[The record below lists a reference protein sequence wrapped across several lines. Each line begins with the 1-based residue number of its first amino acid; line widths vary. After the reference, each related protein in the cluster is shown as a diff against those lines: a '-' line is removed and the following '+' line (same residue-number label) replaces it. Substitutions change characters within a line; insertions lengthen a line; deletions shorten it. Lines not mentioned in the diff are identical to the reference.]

1 VIEPKRKIFDWL
13 YMLSVC
19 ALLLVSVK
27 LVFSFP
33 SLRLNYLIV
42 AVLMTIIFVF
52 GLLYE
57 YKSVSWVGIIP
68 SIFLI
73 FLLMR
78 YEWVSIPSVLR
89 DYAYLGLVMGI
100 SSFILYYKKKKTSP
114 LKKAT
119 FLLYSL
125 KNVFPLY
132 LSYYVLGSI
141 THPYYIYSSI
151 LLSVITWMFFLEAGS
166 P

>member
-1 VIEPKRKIFDWL
+1 MIEPKRKISDWI

-19 ALLLVSVK
+19 ALLLASVE

-33 SLRLNYLIV
+33 SLRLNYLVV
-42 AVLMTIIFVF
+42 AVLMTVIFVF

-57 YKSVSWVGIIP
+57 CRSVTWVGVLP

-78 YEWVSIPSVLR
+78 YEWAGIPFVLR
-89 DYAYLGLVMGI
+89 DYAYLGLALGI

-132 LSYYVLGSI
+132 LSYYILGSI